1 MSIIPL
7 ATLKN
12 HLRVDHTA
20 EDTLIQMYLDAAEQA
35 VARRV
40 QRTLIDP
47 DDTPAEG
54 SDELPMA
61 WDIQAAALMFAA
73 HLYENREAGV
83 VGTITA
89 VLPLSFEYLLATH
102 RLWGPEPHLAVT
114 P

>member
-1 MSIIPL
+1 MSIIQL
-7 ATLKN
+7 ATLKD

-40 QRTLIDP
+40 QRTLIDA
-47 DDTPAEG
+47 DATPAEG
-54 SDELPMA
+54 SDELPME

-73 HLYENREAGV
+73 HLYENR
-83 VGTITA
+83 IA
-89 VLPLSFEYLLATH
+89 VMEGSAVELPLSFEYLLATH